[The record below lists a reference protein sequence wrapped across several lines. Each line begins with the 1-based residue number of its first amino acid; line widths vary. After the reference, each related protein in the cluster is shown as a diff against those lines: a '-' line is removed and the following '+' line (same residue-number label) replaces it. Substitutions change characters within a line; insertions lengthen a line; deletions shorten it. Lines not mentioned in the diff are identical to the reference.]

1 MDVKARVVLIL
12 IGACIG
18 LSIGITMYSMINP
31 ATWSETVIFYLI
43 LIIVCLMFPAYLIIL
58 SRVRK
63 KMII

>member
-1 MDVKARVVLIL
+1 MDVKARVALIL